1 MLPHLIEG
9 RMRVGKTMRQALQQD
24 FDDRMT
30 NWYRLNGIRSH
41 LSWDQQTIMPEKAA
55 RGRGQTLSWLA
66 GLAHSHITDD
76 KLGEVVSLLE
86 AELSLLDEDDAC
98 NVRRMRREIDMATK
112 LPVKLVEEMASAV
125 SQARQ
130 IWQEARAAGDFAM
143 FAPELQKIIDLTK
156 AKMQYLG
163 GDSANYN
170 VLLDEYEIGMTM
182 ADYDPLFA
190 GLRER
195 LVPLL
200 EKIMQAQ
207 RDKPELSLPEGM
219 QFTTAEQDSFCR
231 FVSAR
236 MGFDFAAG
244 RLDTT
249 THPFC
254 SGLAVGDTRITTRY
268 DESDPFSCLYAV
280 MHESGHGLYEQGLPD
295 QHGLSPRGQAI
306 SLGIHESQ
314 SRLWENQIGRTTA
327 FWQAVLDTFRQK
339 FPELPPDLGAEEM
352 NRIAN
357 AVKPSFIRVEADEIT
372 YNLHIMMRYEIE
384 KKIFEEDLPVA
395 EIPEVWNTMF
405 AEWFGIEVPDD
416 SMGCLQDVHWSYG
429 AFGYFPTYTLGNL
442 YAAQLSAKM
451 VDDLGDLDEII
462 RSGDWSPILAWLREK
477 IYSHGMLYD
486 PSELIERATGQPP
499 SPEPFLD
506 YVEKK
511 YSRIYEL

>member
-1 MLPHLIEG
+1 
-9 RMRVGKTMRQALQQD
+9 MRLALQQD
-24 FDDRMT
+24 FEDRMT

-55 RGRGQTLSWLA
+55 NGRGETLSWLA
-66 GLAHSHITDD
+66 GQAHSHITDGNLD
-76 KLGEVVSLLE
+76 EIVSLLE
-86 AELSLLDEDDAC
+86 EEIGDLDEDDAC

-112 LPVKLVEEMASAV
+112 LPVALVEEMASAV
-125 SQARQ
+125 SEARQ
-130 IWQEARAAGDFAM
+130 VWEEARAVGDFAM
-143 FAPELQKIIDLTK
+143 FAPFLQKIIDLTK
-156 AKMQYLG
+156 AKMRYLG
-163 GDSANYN
+163 GDSGNYN

-182 ADYDPLFA
+182 ADYDPLFK
-190 GLRER
+190 GLKGR

-200 EKIMQAQ
+200 EKIMKTQSE
-207 RDKPELSLPEGM
+207 KPELSLPAEM
-219 QFTTAEQDSFCR
+219 QFITADQDSFCR
-231 FVSAR
+231 FVSAT

-280 MHESGHGLYEQGLPD
+280 MHESGHGLYEQGLPN
-295 QHGLSPRGQAI
+295 QHSLRPRGQAI
-306 SLGIHESQ
+306 SLGVHESQ

-327 FWQAVLDTFRQK
+327 FWQVVLDSFRQK
-339 FPELPPDLGAEEM
+339 FPDLPQDLGADEM

-357 AVKPSFIRVEADEIT
+357 GVKPSFIRVEADEIT
-372 YNLHIMMRYEIE
+372 YNLHIMLRYEIE
-384 KKIFEEDLPVA
+384 KKIFEEDLPVS
-395 EIPEVWNTMF
+395 EIPTVWNTMF

-416 SMGCLQDVHWSYG
+416 SLGCLQDVHWSCG

-442 YAAQLSAKM
+442 YAAQLCEKM
-451 VDDLGDLDEII
+451 VDDLGDLDEVI

-477 IYSHGMLYD
+477 IHSHGMLYD

-499 SPEPFLD
+499 SPEPFLE
-506 YVEKK
+506 YIEKK
-511 YSRIYEL
+511 YSQIYGF